1 MRQEGPMPARRT
13 LLSTALA
20 LGAAVA
26 ITGTCVRADVPE
38 SLPGPTTSTTA
49 EAAPPE
55 PEPDCGDP
63 VASLRPTGPATA
75 TVPSDS
81 YMAEIRARGQLRV
94 GVDVATLRLS
104 SIDPLTGEFE
114 GFDVDIAREVA
125 AALLGDPDAVAFV
138 GIPSSE
144 RVSVLVDEPVD
155 GPVAEQV
162 DLVASAFT
170 PTCTR
175 RVDIEFSTNYY
186 TSTQDVLLR
195 DDDPAASVA
204 DLAGRRICAS
214 AGTNTP
220 ANIAELPDPAPVPVP
235 AAERAD
241 CPGRLQQ
248 GEVDGMSTNDTIL
261 AGFLAQDP
269 NLRIL
274 DADLSTEPTALG
286 LPQGHPEWVRYVNA
300 VLDEVRTSGRWDQL
314 YDQWLA
320 DLLGPSPGPPAPTYL
335 D

>member
-1 MRQEGPMPARRT
+1 MSACRT
-13 LLSTALA
+13 LLSTALV

-38 SLPGPTTSTTA
+38 SLPGPTTSTTE

-75 TVPSDS
+75 TVPSGS

-144 RVSVLVDEPVD
+144 RVQALVD
-155 GPVAEQV
+155 GQV

-170 PTCTR
+170 PTCSR
-175 RVDIEFSTNYY
+175 REEIEFSTDYY

-195 DDDPAASVA
+195 DDDRAQSVA

-214 AGTNTP
+214 AGTTTL

-241 CPGRLQQ
+241 CLVQLQQ

-274 DADLSTEPTALG
+274 DADLSTEETALG

-300 VLDEVRTSGRWDQL
+300 VLDDVRASGRWQQL

-320 DLLGPSPGPPAPTYL
+320 DLLGPSDGPPAPTYL

>member
-1 MRQEGPMPARRT
+1 MPARRS
-13 LLSTALA
+13 LLSVVLA
-20 LGAAVA
+20 AGAAVA
-26 ITGTCVRADVPE
+26 VAAAGACVQADVPE
-38 SLPGPTTSTTA
+38 SLPGPTTSTTE

-55 PEPDCGDP
+55 PEPDCGNP
-63 VASLRPTGPATA
+63 VASLRPTGPATTA
-75 TVPSDS
+75 VPSDS

-104 SIDPLTGEFE
+104 SIDPLTGDFE

-214 AGTNTP
+214 AGTTTL

-241 CPGRLQQ
+241 CLVRLQQ